1 MAEHID
7 FVAQSALDLYYQN
20 YKNNNEFWTLED
32 FRDHCAGLVANF
44 YQQQYQAQYSE
55 LRQEKKDEVVAFDPE
70 TLNEQV
76 VEVKQKDGRIFAKL
90 EKPVASFPY
99 DQQGIGVQELFAVE
113 QPGVTFERTTLSAA
127 WQLGVIPFTNRFF
140 FYLERGTLQFIK
152 KGICNVPKKI
162 RVLYVPSVSDKDFM
176 VPDGIREYIVTTA
189 AMTIREGGKG
199 VIVKKSI
206 DQQQN
211 KTIETEMNKMQL
223 K

>member
-1 MAEHID
+1 MADHID
-7 FVAQSALDLYYQN
+7 LVASDAMDLYYQN
-20 YKNNNEFWTLED
+20 FKNNNEFWTIDD
-32 FRDHCAGLVANF
+32 FRDHCAGLVANY
-44 YQQQYQAQYSE
+44 YQQQYQAQYAE

-113 QPGVTFERTTLSAA
+113 QPAVTFERSTLSAA
-127 WQLGVIPFTNRFF
+127 WQLNLIPFTNRIF
-140 FYLERGTLQFIK
+140 FYLERGTLQFVK

-162 RVLYVPSVSDKDFM
+162 RVLYVPSTNDPDFM

-189 AMTIREGGKG
+189 AMTIKEVGKG
-199 VIVKKSI
+199 TIVKTAN
-206 DQQQN
+206 DGNVN
-211 KTIETEMNKMQL
+211 KTIETEINKMAL